1 MGTEDP
7 PGALSRGVLGGVE
20 RCAMSLSEESL
31 AKALRYRW
39 LIFWILAFGYVLVYF
54 HRLCPAVVAVDMMR
68 DLQTSGELLGLL
80 ASAYF
85 YPYALM
91 QLPAGLLSDS
101 WGPRRTI
108 TVFFC
113 VAFVGSIILGLAPS
127 VGPAVLGRA
136 MVGLGVSMLFV
147 PTLKILAEWFVVR
160 EFATMTGILMAMGG
174 IGSLTAATPLALLS
188 GWLGWRLSFAFVGAM
203 TLLLAVVVWVLVRD
217 KPSEFGWS
225 SPTEAERKQSAL
237 PPIGL
242 WEGVRK
248 VLSHPPFWP
257 VAAWFFFD
265 CGVFFSFG
273 GLWGGPYLSHVYG
286 LSREESGQ
294 ILSMMAIGMIIGSPL
309 LSYASD
315 KWVKGRKPVLV
326 ICSLGLV
333 ALTAVLAFATG
344 SIPLWGLYGL
354 CLGLG
359 IFSSAIVVI
368 AFTMAK
374 ELFPVQIAGTSTGL
388 VNLFPFAGGA
398 VFQPVL
404 GHILEKHG
412 RVSGAFQLAGY
423 QEAFAVLFGCG
434 LAALGASLLLKET
447 LTRPSPSG

>member
-1 MGTEDP
+1 MAGEE
-7 PGALSRGVLGGVE
+7 A
-20 RCAMSLSEESL
+20 SL
-31 AKALRYRW
+31 KRALRYRW
-39 LIFWILAFGYVLVYF
+39 LIFWILAFGYILVYF

-85 YPYALM
+85 YPYAVM
-91 QLPAGLLSDS
+91 QMPAGLLSDS
-101 WGPRRTI
+101 WGPRKTI

-113 VAFVGSIILGLAPS
+113 VAFAGSIILGLSPS
-127 VGPAVLGRA
+127 VGMAVVGRA
-136 MVGLGVSMLFV
+136 LVGLGVSMLFV
-147 PTLKILAEWFVVR
+147 PTLKILAEWFLVR

-188 GWLGWRLSFAFVGAM
+188 GWLGWRLSFGFVGGL
-203 TLLLAVVVWVLVRD
+203 TLLLAVLVWFLVRD
-217 KPSEFGWS
+217 RPSEFGWS
-225 SPTEAERKQSAL
+225 SPTEAERIESGA

-242 WEGVRK
+242 LEGVKK

-273 GLWGGPYLSHVYG
+273 GLWGGPYLAHVYG
-286 LSREESGQ
+286 LSRDQAGH

-309 LSYASD
+309 LSHVSD
-315 KWVKGRKPVLV
+315 KLLRGRKPVLV
-326 ICSLGLV
+326 LCSLALV
-333 ALTAVLAFATG
+333 GLTAALAFFTG
-344 SIPLWGLYGL
+344 TIPLWGLYGL

-368 AFTMAK
+368 AFTTAK
-374 ELFPVQIAGTSTGL
+374 ELFPVQMAGTSTGL

-412 RVSGAFQLAGY
+412 RVSGAFQMAGY
-423 QEAFAVLFGCG
+423 QEAFLVLFGCS
-434 LAALGASLLLKET
+434 LAALAASLLMKET
-447 LTRPSPSG
+447 LRRTSSGG